1 MMLAEARTP
10 SERLPSLAAPA
21 NPPSTVSAFLWFL
34 VAPLRGTVAV
44 VLLFGVVIAAFDL
57 GKPYAIKLVVDRI
70 STRAVG
76 GDVGPFLLPFALFM
90 TFQGGSGML
99 AQLRKLVYIRLR
111 VAAGVRL
118 VDSMFAS
125 LTAQPIKFFAD
136 RMSGNVS
143 TRVTVAYRDV
153 EQLLHGAMILFWP
166 GFLTFL
172 GGQILLGR
180 LSIGLAAA
188 VGVYVAMMITGTV
201 VLSRNL
207 RTRSREH
214 AASLSGAMG
223 RLTDAIA
230 NMTAVKLFGR
240 EAEERQGIHRAV
252 TEAESLGLAVGRHV
266 ETVNFVQ
273 SVFVVVLVALL
284 WGGAYRLY
292 AADRITVGDF
302 VLITAIGIR
311 LSDWA
316 ERLGHL
322 VVDLLAH
329 QASLSECL
337 RVIVPVDAAAAD
349 SAGPPLVVRSGAI
362 RFRDVDFQ
370 YDAHRRVFSKLN
382 VEILGGQRV
391 ALVGRSGAGKTTF
404 INLIL
409 RFYDPQRGTIE
420 IDGQDVR
427 AVSVESLRAAFSVIP
442 QDTGLFS
449 RSIADNIRYG
459 RPAASDEDVARA
471 AAKARA
477 AEFIDELEHG
487 YDDLVGE
494 RGVRLSGGQRQR
506 LVIARAFLKDA
517 PIVLLDEAS
526 AALDSL
532 TEAKVT
538 TALEE
543 LFAGRTA
550 IIITHRLATAAHAD
564 RILVL
569 DDGRI
574 VEDGVHAALLA
585 RGGHYAALWREQSA

>member
-1 MMLAEARTP
+1 MTSSPAPPPTP
-10 SERLPSLAAPA
+10 
-21 NPPSTVSAFLWFL
+21 PPSTVGAFLWFL
-34 VAPLRGTVAV
+34 VAPRPGTLAV
-44 VLLFGVVIAAFDL
+44 VLLFGVAIAAFDL

-70 STRAVG
+70 SSHPVG
-76 GDVGPFLLPFALFM
+76 SDVRPFLLPFVLFM
-90 TFQGGSGML
+90 VLQGGSGML
-99 AQLRKLVYIRLR
+99 AQLRKLVFIRLR
-111 VAAGVRL
+111 VAASVRL
-118 VDSMFAS
+118 VDSIFSA

-136 RMSGNVS
+136 RLSGNVS

-153 EQLLHGAMILFWP
+153 EQLLHGTTILLWP

-172 GGQILLGR
+172 GGQVLLGR
-180 LSIGLAAA
+180 LSLALAASVA
-188 VGVYVAMMITGTV
+188 VYVALMIAGTV
-201 VLSRNL
+201 LLSRNL
-207 RTRSREH
+207 RARSREH
-214 AASLSGAMG
+214 AASLGGAMG

-230 NMTAVKLFGR
+230 NMTSVKLFGR
-240 EAEERQGIHRAV
+240 EDEERRGIHRAV
-252 TEAESLGLAVGRHV
+252 TEAEALGLAVGHHV

-273 SVFVVVLVALL
+273 SMFVTVLVALL
-284 WGGAYRLY
+284 WGEAYRLH
-292 AADRITVGDF
+292 AAHQITIGDF

-322 VVDLLAH
+322 VVDCLAH
-329 QASLSECL
+329 HASLGECL
-337 RVIVPVDAAAAD
+337 RVVMPSDAGAAD
-349 SAGPPLVVRSGAI
+349 SAGPPLVVRSGTI

-370 YDAHRRVFSKLN
+370 YDSHHRLFFGLN
-382 VEILGGQRV
+382 VEIPGGQRV

-404 INLIL
+404 INLML
-409 RFYDPQRGTIE
+409 RFYDPQRGSIE

-442 QDTGLFS
+442 QEAGLFS

-459 RPAASDEDVARA
+459 RPAASDDEVARA
-471 AAKARA
+471 ATSARA
-477 AEFIDELEHG
+477 VDFIEQLEHG

-517 PIVLLDEAS
+517 PIILLDEAS

-538 TALEE
+538 TALEQ
-543 LFAGRTA
+543 LFAGRTTL
-550 IIITHRLATAAHAD
+550 IITHRLATAVQAD

-569 DDGRI
+569 DEGRI
-574 VEDGVHAALLA
+574 VEDGAHATLLA
-585 RGGHYAALWREQSA
+585 RGGHYAALWNEQSR